1 MKITKQFTMREGKSL
16 DQYFTEIGKIDL
28 LTTEEELNLAVKVA
42 NGDESARNKLVKANL
57 RFVISVAKQ
66 YQNQG
71 LSLLDLINEGNLGL
85 IRATQSFD
93 VTRGFKFISYAVWW
107 IRQSITQAI
116 INNSRIVHLPLNIV
130 GNLTKIHRASKNFEH
145 EYDRKP
151 TNEELAEILGLSI
164 ASISNALKVSGA
176 DFSIDAP
183 LRSDDNF
190 KKSALDILP
199 DKNQPSPDENL
210 TKESLSKE
218 IEFMLNIL
226 TDREAKVLMMIFG
239 IGKENKST
247 LEEIGENFNLTR
259 ERIRQIK
266 EKALKKLRSSREI
279 NKLMVYLG

>member
-1 MKITKQFTMREGKSL
+1 MKLTKQYTVREGKSL
-16 DQYFTEIGKIDL
+16 DQYFTEISKFDL
-28 LTTEEELNLAVKVA
+28 LTTEEELELVVKIEK
-42 NGDESARNKLVKANL
+42 GDEKARSKLIKANL

-71 LSLLDLINEGNLGL
+71 LSLSDLINEGNLGL
-85 IRATQSFD
+85 IRATKSFD

-130 GNLTKIHRASKNFEH
+130 GNLTRINRASRDFEQ

-151 TNEELAEILGLSI
+151 TNEELAKILGI
-164 ASISNALKVSGA
+164 SISLVSNAIEVSGA

-183 LRSDDNF
+183 LKNDYNNT
-190 KKSALDILP
+190 KSSLDILP
-199 DKNQPSPDENL
+199 DYNQPLPDANL
-210 TKESLSKE
+210 AKESLSKE
-218 IEFMLNIL
+218 IEYMLSTL
-226 TDREAKVLMMIFG
+226 TDREAKVLMMTFG
-239 IGKENKST
+239 IGREKKST

-266 EKALKKLRSSREI
+266 EKALKKLRNPHNLDQLRI
-279 NKLMVYLG
+279 YLQ

>member
-1 MKITKQFTMREGKSL
+1 MKLTKQYTVREGKSL
-16 DQYFTEIGKIDL
+16 DQYFTEISKFDL
-28 LTTEEELNLAVKVA
+28 LTTEEELELVVKIEK
-42 NGDESARNKLVKANL
+42 GDEKARSKLIKANL

-71 LSLLDLINEGNLGL
+71 LSLSDLINEGNLGL
-85 IRATQSFD
+85 IRATKSFD

-116 INNSRIVHLPLNIV
+116 INNSRIVHLPLNVV
-130 GNLTKIHRASKNFEH
+130 GNLTRINRASRDFEQ

-151 TNEELAEILGLSI
+151 TNEELAEILGI
-164 ASISNALKVSGA
+164 SISLVSNAIEVSGA

-183 LRSDDNF
+183 LKNDYNNKTST
-190 KKSALDILP
+190 LDILP
-199 DKNQPSPDENL
+199 DLNQPLPDANL

-218 IEFMLNIL
+218 IEYMLSNL
-226 TDREAKVLMMIFG
+226 SEREAKVLTMIFG
-239 IGKENKST
+239 IGREKKST

-266 EKALKKLRSSREI
+266 EKALKKLRNS
-279 NKLMVYLG
+279 NNFDKLRIYLQ

>member
-1 MKITKQFTMREGKSL
+1 MREGKSL
-16 DQYFTEIGKIDL
+16 DQYFTEISKVNL
-28 LTTEEELNLAVKVA
+28 LTTEEELDLAVKIKK
-42 NGDESARNKLVKANL
+42 GDEDARNKLVKANL

-107 IRQSITQAI
+107 IRQSISQAI
-116 INNSRIVHLPLNIV
+116 INQSRIVHLPLNIV
-130 GNLTKIHRASKNFEH
+130 GNLAKIRRASKDFEE

-164 ASISNALKVSGA
+164 TSVSNALKVSGT

-183 LRSDDNF
+183 LWKDDGY
-190 KKSALDILP
+190 KKSTLDILP
-199 DKNQPSPDENL
+199 DRSQPLPDENL
-210 TKESLSKE
+210 VKESLSKE
-218 IEFMLNIL
+218 IEFMLAIL
-226 TDREAKVLMMIFG
+226 SEREAKVLMMIFG

-247 LEEIGENFNLTR
+247 LEEIGESFNLTR

-266 EKALKKLRSSREI
+266 EKALKKLRKSKKVRE
-279 NKLMVYLG
+279 LMIYLG